1 MSLSNAAVS
10 LDCSDNISIA
20 TTSTTTSTP
29 IEKEEAPI
37 VAPPKSPSL
46 SPSLL
51 LPPSPPSPPSPQPP
65 QPPQPE
71 EKQQPILDSAKP
83 LSSPEH
89 PDKQTEQGQEQEDNG
104 GQKGKQAEQAEH
116 HETNSTKYSGATE
129 SPLEAFKPKEQ
140 VISFDFEDTPL
151 IADDEVDDEE
161 SEYDLSKTLEEEMA
175 QMSKIRGRDRE
186 TMPGA
191 KRVLKRVR
199 VRKDTSSSKR
209 RTKKHNLR
217 ATMNSAVIAEK
228 LAAERGE
235 RSGGKEP
242 LRSGGKEPSRRE
254 KKKERL
260 AAVVEWKPIVEPV
273 SKPRARPSGLRF
285 SMNCYSDPEDDDDDE
300 GQGSEQTGHKRK
312 REDQDLGDEDDEDES
327 LDGYFAESTM
337 CRYYLN
343 FYFIFSFTVH

>member
-29 IEKEEAPI
+29 IEKEEGP
-37 VAPPKSPSL
+37 VVVPPKSPSL
-46 SPSLL
+46 SPSLPPS
-51 LPPSPPSPPSPQPP
+51 LPPSPLLS
-65 QPPQPE
+65 QPE
-71 EKQQPILDSAKP
+71 EKQQAILDSENP

-89 PDKQTEQGQEQEDNG
+89 PDKQPEETEQEQEYNKE
-104 GQKGKQAEQAEH
+104 QKGKQAEQADQAEQH
-116 HETNSTKYSGATE
+116 QTDSTKSSSATE

-140 VISFDFEDTPL
+140 VISFDFQDSPL
-151 IADDEVDDEE
+151 LADDEVDDDEG
-161 SEYDLSKTLEEEMA
+161 EYNLSGKALEGEMV
-175 QMSKIRGRDRE
+175 QLSKIRGRERE
-186 TMPGA
+186 PLPGA

-235 RSGGKEP
+235 RSGGKEI
-242 LRSGGKEPSRRE
+242 RKE

-285 SMNCYSDPEDDDDDE
+285 SENCYSDQEDDE
-300 GQGSEQTGHKRK
+300 GQGSEPTGHKRK
-312 REDQDLGDEDDEDES
+312 REDQDLGDEDDDES
-327 LDGYFAESTM
+327 LGGSADKYEVPEKRQHQSHPESSTETGTLPNPP
-337 CRYYLN
+337 CV
-343 FYFIFSFTVH
+343 TTT